1 MRGVLDVSCR
11 SETMRRADIESDG
24 QSQSSF
30 ENLAAYYNTE
40 RTVRCVPDEVRDYM
54 MRQMRK
60 WLP

>member
-1 MRGVLDVSCR
+1 
-11 SETMRRADIESDG
+11 MRRADIESDG

-30 ENLAAYYNTE
+30 EDLAAYYNTE